1 MNDLNSTVNVFLINL
16 DKDIDRFKFSDG
28 QLRKY
33 EVQYERISAVY
44 GKTLSDEKKKKSVN
58 AFRCWCAYGQMLRDG
73 EIGCG
78 LSHYGIY
85 RKMINENLD
94 AVCVLEDDVIL
105 AENFKEQLE
114 YAFEN
119 IDKSRPQVFLLSN
132 HTQETSK
139 IQEIR
144 KTRAD
149 MFTEGYVIT
158 RPAAELLL
166 KVNYPMIVPCDH
178 WGRWVKYFGLELF
191 HVFPTVCSQNKQ
203 DFSSGT
209 LDNTVKD
216 VSKMSLFSWCFRKFN
231 RLIGC
236 IVDRLIILIIKR

>member
-1 MNDLNSTVNVFLINL
+1 MSSSFVNIPIFLINL
-16 DKDIDRFKFSDG
+16 DRDTERLVFSDR
-28 QLRKY
+28 QLKHAGIEYKR
-33 EVQYERISAVY
+33 VSAVY
-44 GKTLSDEKKKKSVN
+44 GKSLSEEEKHASVN

-78 LSHYGIY
+78 LSHYSVY
-85 RKMINENLD
+85 RKMIENNLD

-105 AENFKEQLE
+105 EHNFKEQLD
-114 YAFEN
+114 YAVKN
-119 IDKSRPQVFLLSN
+119 IDFCRPQVLLLSN
-132 HTQETSK
+132 HTRVTSS
-139 IQEIR
+139 IQEVR
-144 KTRAD
+144 RARTD
-149 MFTEGYVIT
+149 MFTEGYIIT

-166 KVNYPMIVPCDH
+166 KVNFPMIVPCDH

-209 LDNTVKD
+209 LDSTVKD
-216 VSKMSLFSWCFRKFN
+216 VSKMSLFAWWYRKFY

-236 IVDRLIILIIKR
+236 LIDLLIILLFRR

>member
-1 MNDLNSTVNVFLINL
+1 MKVFLINL
-16 DKDIDRFKFSDG
+16 DKETERLKFVDD
-28 QLRKY
+28 QLQKAG
-33 EVQYERISAVY
+33 VAYERFPAVY
-44 GKTLSDEKKKKSVN
+44 GKFLSAEEKKSSVN

-78 LSHYGIY
+78 LSHNGIY
-85 RKMINENLD
+85 RKMITENLD

-105 AENFKEQLE
+105 EEKFKEQLE

-119 IDKSRPQVFLLSN
+119 IDKSRAQVFLLSN
-132 HTQETSK
+132 HTSEVSE
-139 IQEIR
+139 IREIR
-144 KTRAD
+144 KTRTD
-149 MFTEGYVIT
+149 MFAEGYVIT

-178 WGRWVKYFGLELF
+178 WGRWVKFFGLELF

-209 LDNTVKD
+209 LDSTVKD
-216 VSKMSLFSWCFRKFN
+216 VNQLPLFYWVLRKIK
-231 RLIGC
+231 RVIGC
-236 IVDRLIILIIKR
+236 TIDRFIILFCRR